1 MGEFN
6 ADDLKYIPFTNK
18 KNQWNIKTNKVLMG
32 LDSIYTL
39 RVEGEIPFT
48 KVKGQ
53 KTKEI
58 IYFGKLEIND
68 LSGSWEEE

>member
-1 MGEFN
+1 MTT
-6 ADDLKYIPFTNK
+6 K
-18 KNQWNIKTNKVLMG
+18 KVLIGM
-32 LDSIYTL
+32 DSIYTL
-39 RVEGEIPFT
+39 RVDGEIPLT

-58 IYFGKLEIND
+58 LYFGKLEIND